1 MASRKTNGDFDIG
14 RVARG
19 VRGMG
24 PFWRKLLPVVVV
36 LALIGLGVSGA
47 YVVGP
52 GEQAVVRTLGRES
65 GKAGPGLHYTFPFV
79 QKRDIVN
86 VGQIRRIEVGF
97 RGQKREP
104 DEALMLTG
112 DENIV
117 AAHMIVQ
124 WRVTDPSRYLFRLK
138 DPEETLRS
146 TAEVALRAMVGRIQ
160 IDELLTTG

>member
-1 MASRKTNGDFDIG
+1 MARQSNGDFDIG
-14 RVARG
+14 SVARG

-24 PFWRKLLPVVVV
+24 PFWRKALPVVGVV
-36 LALIGLGVSGA
+36 LAIVLGVSGA

-65 GKAGPGLHYTFPFV
+65 GKAGPGLHYALPFV

-86 VGQIRRIEVGF
+86 VGQIRRVEVGF
-97 RGQKREP
+97 KGQQRVNE
-104 DEALMLTG
+104 EALMLTG

-124 WRVTDPSRYLFRLK
+124 WRVTDPS
-138 DPEETLRS
+138 
-146 TAEVALRAMVGRIQ
+146 
-160 IDELLTTG
+160 